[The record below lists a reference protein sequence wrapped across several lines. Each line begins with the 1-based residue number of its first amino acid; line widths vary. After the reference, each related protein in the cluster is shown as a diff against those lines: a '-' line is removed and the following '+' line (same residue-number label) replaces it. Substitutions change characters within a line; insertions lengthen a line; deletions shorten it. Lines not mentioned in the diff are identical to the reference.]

1 MELMIVVGMVL
12 FTVLGALGM
21 LYQRLYIRY
30 GLYRPREVMA
40 SLLSKRGLGGGSDYE
55 LIVLRIQHALRQA
68 NIRNSQGRRL
78 AVSSLTLWL
87 NDSDLGEVT
96 KFWKLEDFARDLAEA
111 YRTTSTEG
119 RWGNVPSKLMDIY
132 IVVEPGCRDNRPRL
146 RPGRPP
152 QGGTRIQVLLD
163 QPAFSAEKGLAPE
176 LAKTEP
182 AGTDRE
188 SEDAGLSSTTAFD
201 SETVPFTDA
210 ELHEAVHH
218 WKVSPSGDVAANE
231 TSPAPVE
238 GRLRVGGQLVC
249 ILTASGVTIGRAATC
264 DLVLQHKSV
273 SRRHARIYKDSA
285 DWYLSP
291 IESHLCSINDQPVY
305 EDTPIKEGDVLQF
318 GGAAVS
324 YTFESGHQ

>member
-30 GLYRPREVMA
+30 GLYRPREVVA
-40 SLLSKRGLGGGSDYE
+40 SLMARRRLGGGSDYE
-55 LIVLRIQHALRQA
+55 LIVLRIQHAMRQA
-68 NIRNSQGRRL
+68 SIRNAQGRRL
-78 AVSSLTLWL
+78 AVSALTLWL
-87 NDSDLGEVT
+87 NDSDLGEIT
-96 KFWKLEDFARDLAEA
+96 NFWKLEDFVRDIAEA

-119 RWGNVPSKLMDIY
+119 RWGNIPSTYMDIY

-163 QPAFSAEKGLAPE
+163 QPVFSVEKSLVPE
-176 LAKTEP
+176 LA
-182 AGTDRE
+182 GTDTE
-188 SEDAGLSSTTAFD
+188 SGDAGISSTTAFD

-218 WKVSPSGDVAANE
+218 WKVSPSGDDAAEE

-238 GRLRVGGQLVC
+238 GRLRSGGQLVC

-264 DLVLQHKSV
+264 DLVLQHKSI

-285 DWYLSP
+285 AWYLSP
-291 IESHLCSINDQPVY
+291 IESHRCSINDQPVY

>member
-12 FTVLGALGM
+12 FTVIGALGM

-30 GLYRPREVMA
+30 GLYRPREVVA
-40 SLLSKRGLGGGSDYE
+40 SLMARRRLGGGSDYE
-55 LIVLRIQHALRQA
+55 LIVLRIQHAMRQA
-68 NIRNSQGRRL
+68 SIRNAQGRRL
-78 AVSSLTLWL
+78 AVSALTLWL
-87 NDSDLGEVT
+87 NDSDLAEVT
-96 KFWKLEDFARDLAEA
+96 NFWKLEDFVRDIAEA

-119 RWGNVPSKLMDIY
+119 RWGNIPSTYMDIY

-152 QGGTRIQVLLD
+152 QGGMRIQVLLD
-163 QPAFSAEKGLAPE
+163 QPVFSAEKSLVPE
-176 LAKTEP
+176 LAP
-182 AGTDRE
+182 TD
-188 SEDAGLSSTTAFD
+188 SEGGDAGISSTTPFD

-218 WKVSPSGDVAANE
+218 WKVSPSDGEAAEE
-231 TSPAPVE
+231 TTPAPVE
-238 GRLRVGGQLVC
+238 GRLRSGGQLVC

-264 DLVLQHKSV
+264 DLVLQHKSI
-273 SRRHARIYKDSA
+273 SRRHARIYKHSS

-291 IESHLCSINDQPVY
+291 IESHRCSVNDQPVY

-324 YTFESGHQ
+324 YTFEAGHQ